1 MGIGGLLVKRV
12 LGFILVVVMVLVSYS
27 GCGSVRTKTLDSVS
41 IDSSKSASK
50 DMPTTPIS
58 FSVYIGETSTYTD
71 NWDTP
76 VAKKITERTGVSL
89 KIENA
94 VGDAKQRI
102 SLMAASGDLPD
113 MIFAKTYLNLLLDV
127 NAVEKLDDLINQY
140 GPNIKK
146 LYGNELKRLKWSQQD
161 PNIFCLGDF
170 GVGDEDGDPVSGFCL
185 QHAVVKEEG
194 YPKIKTLKDFENA
207 IKSYYAKHPTFKGK
221 YGKERPTI
229 PLLLNGNDWGY
240 FISISN
246 PANLA
251 TGYTDDEWAIKLNP
265 IEAKRHIITDS
276 NKEYFKWLNGMW
288 NQNLIDKESFTQQVE
303 QYKAKL
309 SSGRVLG
316 IIDASWNYEG
326 EVHKALRSAGL
337 EDRMYGRYPC
347 TLNENIKYPEYQNK
361 GYIGFGSGMA
371 ITSKCKDKIRA
382 MQFLN
387 WMAGEEAQILTN
399 WGIKGVHWTYD
410 NKGKRVFLPQI
421 LKQRNEDE
429 GFGRKTGIGL
439 YVYPWPR
446 YGTAYRDSTG
456 NPLSVST
463 IEELSKNYTQTE
475 KDILTAYGVKFWK
488 DLYPQKGEFPVKPYG
503 AAWKI
508 ESSMSNEWT
517 ATANKVTEISKKY
530 CPKLII
536 AKFGEFDGI
545 WMKFVKEMEEAG
557 VRELETQFTKT
568 VKDRMDL
575 WK

>member
-1 MGIGGLLVKRV
+1 MKRV
-12 LGFILVVVMVLVSYS
+12 
-27 GCGSVRTKTLDSVS
+27 VS
-41 IDSSKSASK
+41 IVLIIIMAMASSLGCSSENAIENSFSNEDAAASISK
-50 DMPTTPIS
+50 NMPVTPIS
-58 FSVYIGETSTYTD
+58 FSVYIGEISPFTD
-71 NWDTP
+71 TWDTP
-76 VAKKITERTGVSL
+76 VAQKITELTGVSL

-102 SLMAASGDLPD
+102 SLMVASGDLPD
-113 MIFAKTYLNLLLDV
+113 IIYANTYLNLLMDV
-127 NAVEKLDDLINQY
+127 NGVEKLDDLIYQY
-140 GPNIKK
+140 GSNIKK
-146 LYGNELKRLKWSQQD
+146 LYGDELKRLKWSKEK
-161 PNIFCLGDF
+161 PNIYCLGDA

-185 QHAVVKEEG
+185 QHAVVKEAG
-194 YPKIKTLKDFENA
+194 YPQIKTLMDFENA
-207 IKSYYAKHPTFKGK
+207 IKNYYAKHPTFKGK
-221 YGKERPTI
+221 DGKERPTI
-229 PLLLNGNDWGY
+229 PLLLNGSDWGY

-251 TGYTDDEWAIKLNP
+251 TGYTDDEWAITLNP
-265 IEAKRHIITDS
+265 IEAKRHIITES

-288 NQNLIDKESFTQQVE
+288 NQNLIDKESFTQDVE
-303 QYKAKL
+303 QYKEKL

-347 TLNENIKYPEYQNK
+347 TLNETIKYPEYQDK

-399 WGIKGVHWTYD
+399 WGIEGVHWKYD
-410 NKGKRVFLPQI
+410 NSGKRVFFPEV
-421 LKQRNEDE
+421 LKQMNEDAE
-429 GFGRKTGIGL
+429 FRRKTGIGL

-456 NPLSVST
+456 NPLSANT

-475 KDILTAYGVKFWK
+475 RDVLSAYGVKYWK

-508 ESSMSNEWT
+508 EGSMSNEWIAIT
-517 ATANKVTEISKKY
+517 NRVTEISKKY
-530 CPKLII
+530 CPKIII
-536 AKFGEFDGI
+536 AKPEEFDDMWI
-545 WMKFVKEMEEAG
+545 EFIKEMEEAG
-557 VRELETQFTKT
+557 VREFEEQFTKAL
-568 VKDRMDL
+568 KDRIEL

>member
-1 MGIGGLLVKRV
+1 MAFV
-12 LGFILVVVMVLVSYS
+12 LGCRSENMIENNFT
-27 GCGSVRTKTLDSVS
+27 SVDT
-41 IDSSKSASK
+41 SKSISK
-50 DMPTTPIS
+50 NMPTTPIS
-58 FSVYIGETSTYTD
+58 FSVYIGETSTFTD

-76 VAKKITERTGVSL
+76 VAQKITELTGVSL

-94 VGDAKQRI
+94 VGDAKQKI
-102 SLMAASGDLPD
+102 SLMTASGDLPD
-113 MIFAKTYLNLLLDV
+113 MIYANTYLNLLMDV
-127 NAVEKLDDLINQY
+127 NGVEKLDDLINQY
-140 GPNIKK
+140 GSNIKK
-146 LYGNELKRLKWSQQD
+146 LYGNDLKRLKWSKEK
-161 PNIFCLGDF
+161 PNIYCLGDA
-170 GVGDEDGDPVSGFCL
+170 GVGDEDGDPISGFCL
-185 QHAVVKEEG
+185 QHAVVKEAG
-194 YPKIKTLKDFENA
+194 YPKIKTLMDFENA

-221 YGKERPTI
+221 DGKERPTI
-229 PLLLNGNDWGY
+229 PLLINGADFGY

-251 TGYTDDEWAIKLNP
+251 TGYTDDEWAIDLNP

-276 NKEYFKWLNGMW
+276 NKEYLKWLNKLW

-316 IIDASWNYEG
+316 IIDAFWNYNG
-326 EVHKALRSAGL
+326 DVHKVLRSAGL

-347 TLNENIKYPEYQNK
+347 TLNETIKYPEYQDK

-399 WGIKGVHWTYD
+399 WGIEGVHWEYD
-410 NKGKRVFLPQI
+410 SNGKRVFLSEI
-421 LKQRNEDE
+421 LKQMNEDAE
-429 GFGRKTGIGL
+429 FGRKTGIGL

-446 YGTAYRDSTG
+446 YGTAYRDSSG
-456 NPLSVST
+456 NPLSVNT

-475 KDILTAYGVKFWK
+475 KDVLTAYGVRFWK
-488 DLYPQKGEFPVKPYG
+488 DLYPQKGEFPIKPYG

-508 ESSMSNEWT
+508 EGSMSNEWI
-517 ATANKVTEISKKY
+517 ATTNKVTEVSKKY

-536 AKFGEFDGI
+536 AKPEEFDRI
-545 WMKFVKEMEEAG
+545 WIKFVEEMEEAG
-557 VRELETQFTKT
+557 VRDLEAQFTQA